1 MIMPTRSEEYY
12 QNKLQKYFDKYYYQ
26 YEYSAE
32 FYVNPEINKW
42 RFVIPE
48 LSLNILLTCYDDG
61 RIVETREGL
70 V

>member
-1 MIMPTRSEEYY
+1 MTQPKHTEKFY
-12 QNKLQKYFDKYYYQ
+12 NTKLQRYFDKYYSDYA
-26 YEYSAE
+26 ETAE

-42 RFVIPE
+42 RFIIPE

-61 RIVETREGL
+61 RIVERREGI